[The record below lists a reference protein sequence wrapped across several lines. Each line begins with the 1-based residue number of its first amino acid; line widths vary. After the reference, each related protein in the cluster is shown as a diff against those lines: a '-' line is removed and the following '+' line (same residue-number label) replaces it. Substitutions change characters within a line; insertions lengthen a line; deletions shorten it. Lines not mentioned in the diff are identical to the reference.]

1 MPDHRDPDHDV
12 GDERAALALPPLVT
26 SRRSLARRAAR
37 TPARVRAGERGAV
50 TEYLAFRLAGDAF
63 AAPVSIIR
71 EILKPPP
78 ITHVPRAPR
87 HVLGI
92 VSVRGLVVTV
102 LDLRRLMRVD
112 EQPIGPRSRILL
124 VATDA
129 ETLGLLVDEVFEVHR
144 LPDMDIERA
153 SSVLGSDVSDAVS
166 GIARPA
172 DGDGRVL
179 VLLDLRVLL
188 R

>member
-1 MPDHRDPDHDV
+1 MPDERDAVP
-12 GDERAALALPPLVT
+12 
-26 SRRSLARRAAR
+26 RRGLARRAAR
-37 TPARVRAGERGAV
+37 TPARVRSADRGAV
-50 TEYLAFRLAGDAF
+50 TEYLAFRLAGDSF
-63 AAPVSIIR
+63 AAPVSVIR

-78 ITHVPRAPR
+78 ITHVPRAAR
-87 HVLGI
+87 QVLGI

-102 LDLRRLMRVD
+102 LDLRRLMRV
-112 EQPIGPRSRILL
+112 EEAPMGPRSRILL
-124 VATDA
+124 VAADN

-144 LPDMDIERA
+144 LPEMDVERA
-153 SSVLGSDVSDAVS
+153 GAVLGTDVSDAVT
-166 GIARPA
+166 GIARPS

>member
-1 MPDHRDPDHDV
+1 MPDPRDADDEL
-12 GDERAALALPPLVT
+12 GDAQSDLALPPMGT
-26 SRRSLARRAAR
+26 SRRTLARRAAR

-50 TEYLAFRLAGDAF
+50 TEFLAFRLAGDSF

-71 EILKPPP
+71 EILKLPP

-102 LDLRRLMRVD
+102 LDLRRLMRV
-112 EQPIGPRSRILL
+112 EEHPIGPRSRILL
-124 VATDA
+124 VAAEA

-153 SSVLGSDVSDAVS
+153 GSVLGSDVSDAVS
-166 GIARPA
+166 GIARPT

>member
-1 MPDHRDPDHDV
+1 MSEERDPAEGA
-12 GDERAALALPPLVT
+12 GDGRADLALHASTT
-26 SRRSLARRAAR
+26 SRRALARRAAR
-37 TPARVRAGERGAV
+37 TPARVRASDRGAV

-102 LDLRRLMRVD
+102 LDLRRLMRVE

-144 LPDMDIERA
+144 LPDVDIERA
-153 SSVLGSDVSDAVS
+153 STVLGSDVSDAVS

-172 DGDGRVL
+172 EGDGRVL